1 MTNTLRYIIAAALL
15 AVAVI
20 AVVCIKQF
28 SGPSSTVTLPNGTT
42 MVTTAVTVSGYYG
55 GEKEEF
61 LNDAEVRQVLLN
73 KYGITINAKKAGSVT
88 MVRDTPLTAADD
100 FLWPS
105 SQVSLAIYKQR
116 GGVVAASDNIFNSP
130 MVMYT
135 WTEVADFMIKANVV
149 QKRGDIYY
157 ITDMPKL
164 VKMISDGA
172 KWKDVG
178 FDKLG
183 ANARVGIRT
192 SDPRFSNSGFIFAG
206 LLASTLN
213 GGDIPDD
220 TTIDTVMPRMAS
232 VFTRL
237 GFMEQSSKDLFQ
249 GYLTRGMGAYPMIAG
264 YESQLV
270 EYILQNPG
278 SKDEILRTRRVLY
291 SEPTVWSNH
300 PFIARTANGKRLLE
314 ALKDPE
320 IQEIAWKK
328 HGFRSGLPNVV
339 NDIKALGISDMP
351 KTIDNVVE
359 MPSPSVMEK
368 ILTGLDAVAPAQ
380 KP

>member
-1 MTNTLRYIIAAALL
+1 MTNTIRYLIAAGLL
-15 AVAVI
+15 ALAVV

-28 SGPSSTVTLPNGTT
+28 SGDTTLPNGTT
-42 MVTTAVTVSGYYG
+42 IISTPATVSGYYG

-61 LNDAEVRQVLLN
+61 LNDPEVRQILLD
-73 KYGITINAKKAGSVT
+73 KYKLTVNAKKAGSVT
-88 MVRDTPLTAADD
+88 MVRDTPLTGADD

-116 GGVVAASDNIFNSP
+116 GGQVAASDNIFNSP
-130 MVMYT
+130 MVIYT
-135 WTEVADFMIKANVV
+135 WTEVGDFLIKANVV

-164 VKMISDGA
+164 VKMISDGT

-178 FDKLG
+178 FNTIG
-183 ANARVGIRT
+183 ANARIGIRT

-220 TTIDTVMPRMAS
+220 TTIDSVMPKMSS

-270 EYILQNPG
+270 EYILQNPA

-314 ALKDPE
+314 AMKDPA
-320 IQEIAWKK
+320 IQEIAWRK

-339 NDIKALGISDMP
+339 NDIKALGINDMP
-351 KTIDNVVE
+351 ATINNVVE

-368 ILTGLDAVAPAQ
+368 ILTGLDAVVPVQ

>member
-1 MTNTLRYIIAAALL
+1 MTNTIRYLIAAGLL
-15 AVAVI
+15 ALAVV

-28 SGPSSTVTLPNGTT
+28 SGGATLPDGTAIDRT
-42 MVTTAVTVSGYYG
+42 PVTVSGYYG

-61 LNDAEVRQVLLN
+61 LNDPEVRQFLLDEYN
-73 KYGITINAKKAGSVT
+73 LTVNAKKAGSVA

-100 FLWPS
+100 FVWPS

-116 GGVVAASDNIFNSP
+116 GGQVAASDNIFNSP
-130 MVMYT
+130 LVMYT
-135 WTEVADFMIKANVV
+135 WTEVADFLTKANVV
-149 QKRGDIYY
+149 QKRGDTYY

-164 VKMISDGA
+164 VKMISDGT
-172 KWKDVG
+172 KWKDAG
-178 FDKLG
+178 FGMLG
-183 ANARVGIRT
+183 GNARIGIRT

-206 LLASTLN
+206 LLASILN

-220 TTIDTVMPRMAS
+220 TTIDAVMPMMS
-232 VFTRL
+232 TVFSRL

-249 GYLTRGMGAYPMIAG
+249 GYLTRGMGAYPIVAT

-270 EYILQNPG
+270 EYILQNPA

-314 ALKDPE
+314 ALKNPK
-320 IQEIAWKK
+320 IQEIAWRK
-328 HGFRSGLPNVV
+328 HGFRSGLPTVV
-339 NDIKALGISDMP
+339 NDIKALGINDMP
-351 KTIDNVVE
+351 ATVNNVVE

-368 ILTGLDAVAPAQ
+368 IITGLDAVVPVQ